1 MLLISGIVNII
12 GDKKMQD
19 KTKKPDKWAFY
30 IQNILEQNKVS
41 QAGFARMCGV
51 SRACVNLW
59 VSNNRRPKIDQL
71 KNIIGAVARVT
82 GKTRGEA
89 TKEVCANYLYGIQNV
104 D

>member
-1 MLLISGIVNII
+1 
-12 GDKKMQD
+12 MQD
-19 KTKKPDKWAFY
+19 KTKKPDKWALY
-30 IQNILEQNKVS
+30 IQNILKNNRVS

-71 KNIIGAVARVT
+71 AKIIGAVVRVT
-82 GKTRGEA
+82 GQTRGEA
-89 TKEVCANYLYGIQNV
+89 TKEVCANYLFDYGVMTNV

>member
-59 VSNNRRPKIDQL
+59 VSNNRWDSKCGLVTFFVQL
-71 KNIIGAVARVT
+71 I
-82 GKTRGEA
+82 
-89 TKEVCANYLYGIQNV
+89 CHL
-104 D
+104 